1 MKQCKLCVDINSKD
15 DTVVN
20 RCMLIKKGLCNCFV
34 HGESMFQCTVDQ
46 KQIKIQN
53 QVHKCSKEEMSL
65 LFCAPGASCLAGAVC
80 SQHFSVAVFVH
91 SAFRLRR
98 PPSV

>member
-1 MKQCKLCVDINSKD
+1 MIKKCRLSAQITYKD
-15 DTVVN
+15 DTFECQSRKVYV
-20 RCMLIKKGLCNCFV
+20 IA
-34 HGESMFQCTVDQ
+34 MFMENQCTVDQ
-46 KQIKIQN
+46 KQINIQN
-53 QVHKCSKEEMSL
+53 QVYKCSKEEMSL